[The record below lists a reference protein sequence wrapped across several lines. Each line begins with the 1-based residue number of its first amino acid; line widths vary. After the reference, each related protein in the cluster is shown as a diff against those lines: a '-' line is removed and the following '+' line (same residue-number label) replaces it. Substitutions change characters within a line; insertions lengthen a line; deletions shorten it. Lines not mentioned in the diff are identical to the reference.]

1 MVPAHAF
8 AILFEELLFHNILS
22 MKVLVLPFTKKM
34 QVLVLRMVKDLKL
47 LNRHKLGKEKEKQK
61 YHDIELIKVAMY
73 QPMLCQTNDKTKNCV
88 KNIIW
93 IL

>member
-1 MVPAHAF
+1 
-8 AILFEELLFHNILS
+8 
-22 MKVLVLPFTKKM
+22 
-34 QVLVLRMVKDLKL
+34 MVKDLKI
-47 LNRHKLGKEKEKQK
+47 LNHKLGKEKEKK

>member
-1 MVPAHAF
+1 MNGQGF
-8 AILFEELLFHNILS
+8 KTS
-22 MKVLVLPFTKKM
+22 
-34 QVLVLRMVKDLKL
+34 KL
-47 LNRHKLGKEKEKQK
+47 TQTGKEKEKN

>member
-22 MKVLVLPFTKKM
+22 M
-34 QVLVLRMVKDLKL
+34 QVLVLSSMNGQGFKTSKL
-47 LNRHKLGKEKEKQK
+47 TQTGKEKEKN

>member
-1 MVPAHAF
+1 
-8 AILFEELLFHNILS
+8 
-22 MKVLVLPFTKKM
+22 MKVLVLPFTKKSASFGSTNG
-34 QVLVLRMVKDLKL
+34 QGFKTSKL
-47 LNRHKLGKEKEKQK
+47 TQTGKEKEKN

>member
-1 MVPAHAF
+1 MNGQGF
-8 AILFEELLFHNILS
+8 KNCKS
-22 MKVLVLPFTKKM
+22 QTGKGKGKK
-34 QVLVLRMVKDLKL
+34 
-47 LNRHKLGKEKEKQK
+47 N
-61 YHDIELIKVAMY
+61 HDIELIKVAMY